1 MLKYRVT
8 AFIWKLSEAAAPSCL
23 GYERLAGMENGDGAS
38 GAGLGGMAFAMEVYL
53 WHRDNSLPYSGRSAR
68 LLGVAAALGLC
79 DE

>member
-1 MLKYRVT
+1 
-8 AFIWKLSEAAAPSCL
+8 
-23 GYERLAGMENGDGAS
+23 MENGDGAS